1 MNGKHWRFIII
12 WIILWLPAFFVPAI
26 TTSVIGN
33 ANQQFIVE
41 NFHILEFAGHVL
53 GIAIAGVGH
62 VLLLQTI
69 VDIRIRDWMLL
80 TVAGYI
86 VGNIAHQILLSGIPQ
101 PTPIAEFMVDPIA
114 IGHLK
119 YALYWTASYFLRY
132 GIPLLFQWF
141 IIRKY
146 WARNHLWVMGA
157 VLLPL
162 VAYTVFD
169 GSGMLALIATTVV
182 DWLVPHTSDAV
193 THLAS
198 VIGHLA
204 DFLILFMLMPYT
216 LVLMIQQGS
225 YRKRVNRDSSSLAK
239 TKRLEESI
247 HRRPMPPHQSLL
259 ATQSGNH
266 YMHAIAADEERKR
279 ENK

>member
-1 MNGKHWRFIII
+1 MNIRYWRFIII
-12 WIILWLPAFFVPAI
+12 WTLLWLPTFFVPTIA
-26 TTSVIGN
+26 TSVVGN
-33 ANQQFIVE
+33 VDQQFIVE
-41 NFHILEFAGHVL
+41 NFHILEFVGHIL
-53 GIAIAGVGH
+53 GIGMTAVGH
-62 VLLLQTI
+62 VLLLRTI
-69 VDIRIRDWMLL
+69 VDIRIRDWVLL
-80 TVAGYI
+80 TMAGYI
-86 VGNIAHQILLSGIPQ
+86 VGNIAHQILLSVIPP
-101 PTPIAEFMVDPIA
+101 PTPIAEFMVDPVA

-132 GIPLLFQWF
+132 SIPLLFQWF

-225 YRKRVNRDSSSLAK
+225 YRKRVSRDSSTLVK

-259 ATQSGNH
+259 ATQSGDH
-266 YMHAIAADEERKR
+266 HMHAIAADEEWKY